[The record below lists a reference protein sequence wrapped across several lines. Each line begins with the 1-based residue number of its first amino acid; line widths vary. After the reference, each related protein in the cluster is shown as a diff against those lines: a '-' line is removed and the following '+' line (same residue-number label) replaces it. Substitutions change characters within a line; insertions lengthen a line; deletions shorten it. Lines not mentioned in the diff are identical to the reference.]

1 MALTRVAF
9 VTPGSF
15 VIPSP
20 GASSVERVVEY
31 LVPRLD
37 RQRFEPRIYG
47 RTGRGLTR
55 TGSHGGVRIERFPAA
70 DKRAYVRAVGKA
82 MRKFRPHLI
91 QVENRPLYVLR
102 LRRLFPRATI
112 WLSLQSKTFI
122 GRRYIRKADLRR
134 SLAAADRVLVNSD
147 WLRRT
152 VAKRV
157 PEAAGKLRVVHLGV
171 DLERFRPIWDE
182 RRAERR
188 RRLREARGWTERTVV
203 LYIGRLIPRKGV
215 HHLLA
220 ILPELAA
227 KHPDVLLVV
236 VGSPFYGSHRETPYS
251 RRLKRMA
258 RAMKR
263 HVTFVPY
270 VPYPKVPDWFLAAD
284 IAVVPS
290 KPGEAFGLVNVEAM
304 ASGLPVVASRV
315 GGIVEVVEDG
325 VTGYLVDPAN
335 LETELFARI
344 GELVRDPELR
354 RRMGEAGRRR
364 VEEQFTWDRTAENWT
379 ALFEREGVGR

>member
-1 MALTRVAF
+1 MAPVRVAF

-15 VIPSP
+15 VFPSP
-20 GASSVERVVEY
+20 GASSVERVLEY

-37 RQRFEPRIYG
+37 RTRFEPRIYG
-47 RTGRGLTR
+47 RTGRGAGRL
-55 TGSHGGVRIERFPAA
+55 GSIGGVRVERFPAA

-102 LRRLFPRATI
+102 LRRRFPRTKI

-122 GRRYIRKADLRR
+122 GRRYIRKADLKR
-134 SLAAADRVLVNSD
+134 SLAAADLVLVNSD

-152 VAKRV
+152 VAGRV
-157 PEAAGKLRVVHLGV
+157 PEAADKLRVIHLGV

-182 RRAERR
+182 RYAEKRR
-188 RRLREARGWTERTVV
+188 QLREDRGWTNRTVV
-203 LYIGRLIPRKGV
+203 LFTGRLIPRKGV

-220 ILPELAA
+220 ILPKLAE
-227 KHPDVLLVV
+227 KHPEVLLVI
-236 VGSPFYGSHRETPYS
+236 VGSPFYGSHRETAYS

-263 HVTFVPY
+263 HVKFVPY
-270 VPYPKVPDWFLAAD
+270 VPYTKVPDWFLAAD

-315 GGIVEVVEDG
+315 GGIVEVVADG
-325 VTGYLVDPAN
+325 ETGYLVDPAN
-335 LETELFARI
+335 MEAELLTRI
-344 GELVRDPELR
+344 GELVRDPDLR
-354 RRMGEAGRRR
+354 RRMGEAGRKR
-364 VEEQFTWDRTAENWT
+364 VEEKFTWDRTAEAWM
-379 ALFEREGVGR
+379 ALFKREIGG